1 MDSHTGK
8 RGPTS
13 SQDNFIMQTSV
24 PVSVTGQWGLSPWKQ
39 KVSLNGSLSENG
51 SPLLGRGTWVW
62 PSKFLSFLPF
72 GSWLIPSVHHQE
84 ENSQRLASYPDQ
96 TASICHP
103 AQGRRGKKQSATD
116 SLYIS
121 ETTTRGSR
129 SSGRGL
135 ALGSETSIDISP
147 LQAKLMQ
154 FKQSGEIVKLLMTLC
169 ISHTSVTGRL
179 EIWGGLSVHFLGGKK
194 TARNKRFLN
203 TFSNVWK
210 E

>member
-1 MDSHTGK
+1 
-8 RGPTS
+8 
-13 SQDNFIMQTSV
+13 MQTSV

-39 KVSLNGSLSENG
+39 MDGSLSENG

-62 PSKFLSFLPF
+62 PSKFLSFLSF

-84 ENSQRLASYPDQ
+84 EKSQRLASYPDQ

-121 ETTTRGSR
+121 ETTTCGSR

-135 ALGSETSIDISP
+135 VLGSEKSIDISP
-147 LQAKLMQ
+147 LQVKLMQ
-154 FKQSGEIVKLLMTLC
+154 FKQSGEIVKLLIILC
-169 ISHTSVTGRL
+169 IFHASVTGRL
-179 EIWGGLSVHFLGGKK
+179 EIWGEFSVYF
-194 TARNKRFLN
+194 F
-203 TFSNVWK
+203 F
-210 E
+210 

>member
-84 ENSQRLASYPDQ
+84 EKQ
-96 TASICHP
+96 P
-103 AQGRRGKKQSATD
+103 AFGQLSWSNCQHLS
-116 SLYIS
+116 S
-121 ETTTRGSR
+121 
-129 SSGRGL
+129 SSGKEREEAERHRQPVYFRNHNTWVTILRQGAGTGFWNVHRYL
-135 ALGSETSIDISP
+135 PFTGETNAIQTERWDCQIVNDFMYFSYQCHRKTGDLG
-147 LQAKLMQ
+147 
-154 FKQSGEIVKLLMTLC
+154 
-169 ISHTSVTGRL
+169 R
-179 EIWGGLSVHFLGGKK
+179 
-194 TARNKRFLN
+194 
-203 TFSNVWK
+203 TFCSFFRRK
-210 E
+210 ENC